1 MVVVSDEDNF
11 AIHTVERERE
21 REREREKQGITKD
34 NLMIRR
40 HNLLWATN
48 IKVLP

>member
-11 AIHTVERERE
+11 AIHTVE

>member
-11 AIHTVERERE
+11 AIHTVERE